1 MDAESN
7 TPHQRILEVSS
18 QIFFSR
24 GFAKVTVDE
33 IAAELGSS
41 KKTIYK
47 HYAGKNELLHAVVRE
62 MLASTAADVE
72 RLLGDE
78 GVDFIDKLI
87 GLMRLLTLR
96 ISQIGKPFTED
107 LRRHAPTLWRE
118 INQFR
123 HRKIMANFVK
133 LVRKGQAKGVFRKD
147 IDPELL
153 TVIYAAT
160 VQGVVNPQ
168 TVSELP
174 YTVSQ
179 LFQAIAKTMFIG
191 ILTEKA
197 KIVHFHKLKKIHEVI
212 GHA

>member
-1 MDAESN
+1 
-7 TPHQRILEVSS
+7 
-18 QIFFSR
+18 
-24 GFAKVTVDE
+24 
-33 IAAELGSS
+33 LGVS
-41 KKTIYK
+41 KKTIYQ
-47 HYAGKNELLHAVVRE
+47 HFAGKDALLHAVVDKLL
-62 MLASTAADVE
+62 MTTAADVE
-72 RLLGDE
+72 RLLGDDS
-78 GVDFIDKLI
+78 VDFIDKLI
-87 GLMRLLTLR
+87 GLMRLLTVR
-96 ISQIGKPFTED
+96 ISQISKPFTED

-133 LVRKGQAKGVFRKD
+133 LVRKGQARGVFRKD

-174 YTVSQ
+174 YNVSQ
-179 LFQAIAKTMFIG
+179 LFQAIGKTMFIG

-197 KIVHFHKLKKIHEVI
+197 KIVHFHKLKKMHEEI